1 MCLLLFTS
9 LMNKYVSEEAVLE
22 SSRKCSTKL
31 FHTCSLK
38 PREITDEIHFL
49 VKLQFAILLRLNS
62 GTNFQG
68 F

>member
-1 MCLLLFTS
+1 MYLLLFTS

-49 VKLQFAILLRLNS
+49 VSKIAIC
-62 GTNFQG
+62 NFT
-68 F
+68 